1 MRSITEKPTGD
12 GGDLSNE
19 QSQRFD
25 ALKAELD
32 GVEKRLAR
40 QSFIDEAERKMQ
52 GQPIVGNGDKR
63 LDDELREFSLRRAI
77 ASQVPELPS

>member
-1 MRSITEKPTGD
+1 MVTEMRSITEKPTGN
-12 GGDLSNE
+12 GGDLSSD

-25 ALKAELD
+25 TLKAELD

-52 GQPIVGNGDKR
+52 GQTIVGSGD
-63 LDDELREFSLRRAI
+63 
-77 ASQVPELPS
+77 Q

>member
-1 MRSITEKPTGD
+1 MVTEMRSITEKPTGN
-12 GGDLSNE
+12 GGALSSD

-25 ALKAELD
+25 TLKADLD

-52 GQPIVGNGDKR
+52 GQTIVGSGD
-63 LDDELREFSLRRAI
+63 
-77 ASQVPELPS
+77 Q